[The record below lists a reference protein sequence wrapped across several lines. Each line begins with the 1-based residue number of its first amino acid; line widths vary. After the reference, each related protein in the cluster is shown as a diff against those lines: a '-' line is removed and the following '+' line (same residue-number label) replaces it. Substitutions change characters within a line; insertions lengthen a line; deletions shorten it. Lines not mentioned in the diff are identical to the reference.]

1 MWEFFEFFYFFCMF
15 ESFHKKKFKKKK
27 KKAKKLPSWNSSP
40 AYGIPETV
48 IITIV
53 IAFLEFHATK
63 KIKLI

>member
-15 ESFHKKKFKKKK
+15 ESFHKKKLKKK
-27 KKAKKLPSWNSSP
+27 KKAKKLQSWNSSP